1 MIPLD
6 PHRRKYRDKTRKRT
20 HAVDWKDSRLGDV
33 MASGPDEPPMTACGG
48 NFIGGEIRRNEQC
61 PLCGL
66 ATIEPAERRRHPGCK
81 ASGESKKNPEAEK
94 LALPPQDFSCF
105 LGPEAHQLFV
115 TPAKLAE
122 AVFFSQLAISPKWVQ
137 GPWPLVQVHEGR
149 RGPRS
154 VVPFVVFLP
163 FIKRLLAV

>member
-1 MIPLD
+1 MNGRRKKGLRWAFSPDLTRGMIPLD

-66 ATIEPAERRRHPGCK
+66 ATIEPAERSRPPGCK
-81 ASGESKKNPEAEK
+81 ASGESKGKSQGESSLSPWGFSRLSWARS
-94 LALPPQDFSCF
+94 PQSFRTLSET
-105 LGPEAHQLFV
+105 GESS
-115 TPAKLAE
+115 
-122 AVFFSQLAISPKWVQ
+122 FFCQTCNIA
-137 GPWPLVQVHEGR
+137 
-149 RGPRS
+149 
-154 VVPFVVFLP
+154 
-163 FIKRLLAV
+163 

>member
-1 MIPLD
+1 
-6 PHRRKYRDKTRKRT
+6 
-20 HAVDWKDSRLGDV
+20 

-81 ASGESKKNPEAEK
+81 ASGESLGKIPWEK
-94 LALPPQDFSCF
+94 LAFPRVFFPDF
-105 LGPEAHQLFV
+105 LGPEALKLSV

-122 AVFFSQLAISPKWVQ
+122 AVFSSKLAISPKGVQ

-149 RGPRS
+149 RGPRP
-154 VVPFVVFLP
+154 VVPFVVYQQ
-163 FIKRLLAV
+163 

>member
-1 MIPLD
+1 MLVSL
-6 PHRRKYRDKTRKRT
+6 TRKQT

-81 ASGESKKNPEAEK
+81 ASGESKGKSQGESLLSPW
-94 LALPPQDFSCF
+94 DFPCF
-105 LGPEAHQLFV
+105 LGPEAHKLFV

-122 AVFFSQLAISPKWVQ
+122 AFFFSKPVISPKRVQ

-154 VVPFVVFLP
+154 VVPFVVFYP
-163 FIKRLLAV
+163 

>member
-6 PHRRKYRDKTRKRT
+6 PHRWKLLGLTKKQLP
-20 HAVDWKDSRLGDV
+20 AVDWKDTRQGAV

-81 ASGESKKNPEAEK
+81 ASGESKGKSQGESLLSPWDFPLLSWARSPQTFRNPSETGG
-94 LALPPQDFSCF
+94 SS
-105 LGPEAHQLFV
+105 LF
-115 TPAKLAE
+115 
-122 AVFFSQLAISPKWVQ
+122 FQLAISPKWVQ

-149 RGPRS
+149 RGPRLRRS
-154 VVPFVVFLP
+154 FCCFLP
-163 FIKRLLAV
+163 FIKRLLRF